1 LKKGNLFWRV
11 NENIRAPEV
20 RVIDFD
26 GKQLGV
32 MKTREAVEKARK
44 QGLTLVEIAPKA
56 VPPVTKIV
64 DFGKFRYQ
72 EEKKL
77 RSSQKKIKGG
87 ELKEMRFSPF
97 IAENDY
103 QTRLDRVKEFLEE
116 KNKVRLVVV
125 FKRPQLGSK
134 QFGYNLLKRIV
145 DEFKDGISVD
155 MEPKFLGK
163 HLIMVISPTAKGKK
177 KEKKEENAKTKN

>member
-1 LKKGNLFWRV
+1 MKKGNLFWRV
-11 NENIRAPEV
+11 NESIRAPEV
-20 RVIDFD
+20 RVIGYD

-32 MKTREAVEKARK
+32 MKIAEATEEARK
-44 QGLTLVEIAPKA
+44 KGLTLVEIAPNA
-56 VPPVTKIV
+56 VPPVAKIV

-77 RSSQKKIKGG
+77 RSQQKKAKGG

-103 QTRLDRVKEFLEE
+103 QVRINRVKEFLSE
-116 KNKVRLVVV
+116 KDKVRLVVV

-134 QFGYNLLKRIV
+134 RFGYNLLKRVV
-145 DEFKDGISVD
+145 DEFGESISID

-163 HLIMVISPTAKGKK
+163 LLMMVISPTSKK
-177 KEKKEENAKTKN
+177 IEKKEEKNAETEK

>member
-11 NENIRAPEV
+11 NESIRAPEV
-20 RVIDFD
+20 RVIGYD

-32 MKTREAVEKARK
+32 MKIAEAIEKARK
-44 QGLTLVEIAPKA
+44 QGLTLVEVAPNA
-56 VPPVTKIV
+56 APPVTKIV

-77 RSSQKKIKGG
+77 RIQQKKTKGG

-103 QTRLDRVKEFLEE
+103 QIRLNRVRKFLSD

-134 QFGYNLLKRIV
+134 RFGYNLLKRII
-145 DEFKDGISVD
+145 DEFGESISID

-163 HLIMVISPTAKGKK
+163 LLIMVISPTNKK
-177 KEKKEENAKTKN
+177 IEKKEEQHAETKNT